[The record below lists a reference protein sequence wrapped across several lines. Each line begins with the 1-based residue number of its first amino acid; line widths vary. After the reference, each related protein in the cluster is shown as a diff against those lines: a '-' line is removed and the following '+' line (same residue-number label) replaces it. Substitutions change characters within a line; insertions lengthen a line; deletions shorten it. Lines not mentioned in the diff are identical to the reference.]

1 VKISDAAK
9 KIHKCA
15 QEKGWWDYKPQ
26 SNATDFSNGH
36 IATKLLLATGEL
48 SEAFEEIRAGKRPDE
63 IYYKDSKETG
73 TKKPEGVP
81 IEIADCI
88 IRLLDLCE
96 YWNID
101 IEKALEVKMAFNE
114 QRPYKHGGKVC

>member
-1 VKISDAAK
+1 MKISEAAR
-9 KIHKCA
+9 KIHKTSVD
-15 QEKGWWDYKPQ
+15 KGWWEYKPQ

-36 IATKLLLATGEL
+36 IAMKLLLASGEL
-48 SEAFEEIRAGKRPDE
+48 SEAFEEIRAGRKPDE

-96 YWNID
+96 YWHID
-101 IEKALEVKMAFNE
+101 IERALAVKMTYNE
-114 QRPYKHGGKVC
+114 ERPYRHGGKLS